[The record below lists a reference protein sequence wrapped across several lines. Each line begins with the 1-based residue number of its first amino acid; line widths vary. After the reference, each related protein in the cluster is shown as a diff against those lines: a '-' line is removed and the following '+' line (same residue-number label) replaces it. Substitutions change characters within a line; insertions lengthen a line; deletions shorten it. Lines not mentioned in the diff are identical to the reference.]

1 MQESVRFGYK
11 HEKSNSCVDKTCIC
25 VYTDCYVDL
34 STAVGANLEIGV
46 IGPIKPLIQGSVD
59 SAGNSKMYFLGHCY
73 VHLYKDVSD
82 G

>member
-1 MQESVRFGYK
+1 M
-11 HEKSNSCVDKTCIC
+11 HLHIHI
-25 VYTDCYVDL
+25 DCYVDS

-59 SAGNSKMYFLGHCY
+59 LAGNSKMYFLWHCY